1 MSRQVAFLQWKPVK
15 ILTLSRHV
23 LDIISYVA
31 LFYVIH
37 VIHRLLKYVSS
48 NDKYSKVWR
57 ILFVWHSFEKNT
69 RYMKLC
75 SRTRCWRWDLIATI
89 ISIFFKKEST
99 IFGFVIDSDH
109 ATFILKYPD
118 RVYFYIYA
126 SICFFNFFEIQF
138 LVMIFFTFYLNSLQT
153 FFFLPYH
160 VCKQFIL
167 SFQTLQTIF
176 FSIFLMHTPSRK
188 IMVRPW
194 KILNV
199 MIACYFWCR
208 CIAFSDKGISP
219 TFEYAKYSHSWPRYI
234 ELDV

>member
-1 MSRQVAFLQWKPVK
+1 MARQVAFLEWKPVK

-23 LDIISYVA
+23 LDIIRYVA

-37 VIHRLLKYVSS
+37 VIHWLLKYVSS

-57 ILFVWHSFEKNT
+57 ILFVWYSFEKNT

-118 RVYFYIYA
+118 RVYVYIYA
-126 SICFFNFFEIQF
+126 SICFFNFLEIQF
-138 LVMIFFTFYLNSLQT
+138 WWWYCWLFTWILCKH
-153 FFFLPYH
+153 FFLA
-160 VCKQFIL
+160 L
-167 SFQTLQTIF
+167 SRLQTI
-176 FSIFLMHTPSRK
+176 
-188 IMVRPW
+188 
-194 KILNV
+194 
-199 MIACYFWCR
+199 YFV
-208 CIAFSDKGISP
+208 FSDPTNNFFFNISHVHP
-219 TFEYAKYSHSWPRYI
+219 LQKNNGPSVKDLECHDC
-234 ELDV
+234 LLLLM

>member
-1 MSRQVAFLQWKPVK
+1 MARQVAFLEWKPVK

-23 LDIISYVA
+23 LDIIRYVA

-37 VIHRLLKYVSS
+37 VIHSLLKYVSS

-57 ILFVWHSFEKNT
+57 ILFVWYSFEKNT

-75 SRTRCWRWDLIATI
+75 SRTRRWRWDLIATI

-126 SICFFNFFEIQF
+126 SICFFNFFWNSV
-138 LVMIFFTFYLNSLQT
+138 LVMILLTFYLNSLQT
-153 FFFLPYH
+153 FFSCPITFANNLFCLFRPY
-160 VCKQFIL
+160 KQFF
-167 SFQTLQTIF
+167 FQY
-176 FSIFLMHTPSRK
+176 FSCTPPPEK
-188 IMVRPW
+188 
-194 KILNV
+194 
-199 MIACYFWCR
+199 
-208 CIAFSDKGISP
+208 
-219 TFEYAKYSHSWPRYI
+219 
-234 ELDV
+234 

>member
-1 MSRQVAFLQWKPVK
+1 MARQVAFLQWKPVK

-23 LDIISYVA
+23 LDIIRYVA

-37 VIHRLLKYVSS
+37 VIHWLLKYVSG

-69 RYMKLC
+69 RYMKLF

-109 ATFILKYPD
+109 ATFNLKYPD
-118 RVYFYIYA
+118 RVYFYIDA
-126 SICFFNFFEIQF
+126 SICFFNFFWNSVFGNDIFDF
-138 LVMIFFTFYLNSLQT
+138 LPEFSANI
-153 FFFLPYH
+153 FFLPYH

-176 FSIFLMHTPSRK
+176 FFNISHAHPLQKNNGPSVKNLEYHDCLLLLMLVYRRLRQGNLSN
-188 IMVRPW
+188 VR
-194 KILNV
+194 V
-199 MIACYFWCR
+199 CQ
-208 CIAFSDKGISP
+208 
-219 TFEYAKYSHSWPRYI
+219 
-234 ELDV
+234 V

>member
-1 MSRQVAFLQWKPVK
+1 MARQVAFLEWKPVK

-23 LDIISYVA
+23 LDIVRYVA

-37 VIHRLLKYVSS
+37 VIHWLLKYVSS

-57 ILFVWHSFEKNT
+57 ILFVWYSLEKNT

-75 SRTRCWRWDLIATI
+75 SRTRCWPWDLIVTI

-118 RVYFYIYA
+118 RVF
-126 SICFFNFFEIQF
+126 QF
-138 LVMIFFTFYLNSLQT
+138 VSLIFWKFSFGNDIVDFLPEFSANI
-153 FFFLPYH
+153 FFLPYH

-208 CIAFSDKGISP
+208 CIAVSDKGISP

>member
-1 MSRQVAFLQWKPVK
+1 MAFLEWKPVK

-23 LDIISYVA
+23 LDIIRYVA

-37 VIHRLLKYVSS
+37 VIHWLLKYVSS

-57 ILFVWHSFEKNT
+57 ILFVWYSFEENT

-126 SICFFNFFEIQF
+126 SICYFNFFLFQF
-138 LVMIFFTFYLNSLQT
+138 
-153 FFFLPYH
+153 
-160 VCKQFIL
+160 
-167 SFQTLQTIF
+167 
-176 FSIFLMHTPSRK
+176 
-188 IMVRPW
+188 W
-194 KILNV
+194 
-199 MIACYFWCR
+199 
-208 CIAFSDKGISP
+208 
-219 TFEYAKYSHSWPRYI
+219 
-234 ELDV
+234 